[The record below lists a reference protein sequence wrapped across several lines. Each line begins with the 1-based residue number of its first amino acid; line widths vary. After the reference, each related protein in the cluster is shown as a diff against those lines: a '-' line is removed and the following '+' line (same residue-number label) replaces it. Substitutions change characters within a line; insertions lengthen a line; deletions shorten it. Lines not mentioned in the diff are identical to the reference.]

1 MALIRLSQCLE
12 HFPAGSAIGC
22 FSIYNLEC
30 LRAVVDA
37 AEAERTPAVISL
49 DANDVRHVGLGPLAQ
64 AALFAA
70 REAVVPMTVH
80 LNHGR
85 SLAGVREALELG
97 LPSVMLDGSKLEF
110 AENVRLTRE
119 ARELAHEAGAEM
131 EGEYG
136 PLCSDSREI
145 SSVIDFLERT
155 GVDFLAFT
163 VPIGLSHSEY
173 AGRIELLAELTEK
186 TNVPLVLHG
195 GSRLAEGLL
204 CQTLEFGVRKVNVHT
219 DILRALGQGLRD
231 LLPEEQV
238 NPLSRLHLITKEI
251 QWLVARRIRLFS
263 KTL

>member
-30 LRAVVDA
+30 LRAVVAA
-37 AEAERTPAVISL
+37 AEVERTPAVISL
-49 DANDVRHVGLGPLAQ
+49 DANDVRHVGLGPVAQ

-70 REAVVPMTVH
+70 RETDVPMTVH
-80 LNHGR
+80 LNHCR
-85 SLAGVREALELG
+85 SLAGLREALELG
-97 LPSVMLDGSKLEF
+97 LPSVMFDGFHLER
-110 AENVRLTRE
+110 AENVRLTSE
-119 ARELAHEAGAEM
+119 AREMAHSAGAEL

-136 PLCSDSREI
+136 PLCSGSQEI
-145 SSVIDFLERT
+145 SQVLDFLERT
-155 GVDFLAFT
+155 GIDFLAFS
-163 VPIGLSHSEY
+163 VPRGLSSPEY

-186 TNVPLVLHG
+186 TTVPLVLHG
-195 GSRLAEGLL
+195 GSRLTEGLL
-204 CQTLEFGVRKVNVHT
+204 CQALEFGVRKVNVHT

-238 NPLSRLHLITKEI
+238 NPLSRLQLITKEI

-263 KTL
+263 KTR